1 MMLET
6 LGPSANNGQN
16 FSEVPVMK
24 RLLFAFVSTSM
35 LLCTAA
41 GADWPMVRGNAA
53 RSGYSPA
60 TESIGAGM
68 VLQWVRNTDKP
79 PRPAWPRSTRVA
91 DDRAPHVVAAAG
103 KLFFGNSADCHIYA
117 LSAAAGKEV
126 WSFATDAP
134 VRFAPALWKN
144 SAGKWRVFSVSDD
157 GVLYCLDSASGKLL
171 WQRRGGPERR
181 MLLGNGRMISRW
193 PARGG
198 PVVKDNVV
206 YFGAGI
212 WPSEG
217 IWIYALNAADGKTI
231 WCNSDS
237 GAILMPQPHGGAMAN
252 SGITAQGYL
261 VATDD
266 QLFVP
271 TGRAVP
277 AALDRKTGKL
287 QYFHLQRYGQLGGSA
302 IAIAGKYLIN
312 NTAVFDAR
320 TGKAAFGG
328 IDASVLAAT
337 PEGIIYYADDDEK
350 VCMLDSARPLVTKE
364 VIRRGKKTRIRVPS
378 AKWSVEAP
386 GGGSSLIV
394 AGGKAISGGA
404 GKVAVIDIGTK
415 KVVWS
420 TEVQG
425 KALSLAVANGRL
437 FVSTDKGTIYCFAS
451 GTKGGA
457 VTPDR
462 QAKPYGANVAMA
474 LVTKAVLEKTGVS
487 EGYCVDLACGDGGLS
502 YELARRSKLTIYAV
516 DSDAA
521 AVALARKKLRAAG
534 LYGTRVTVHLADPG
548 RTGYPNYFAD
558 LAVSGRGVASKEIA
572 RLLRPGGGVS
582 CIGPIGKMKLTVR
595 KPRDGAGKWTHQYAD
610 AGNTL
615 CGTDQLVRGP
625 LELLWFD
632 SPDIR
637 LPNRHGRGHSPISD
651 GSRMFVLGLD
661 GLRALDIHNGRLLW
675 EYKLPAVLKPFDQDH
690 LMGTAGTGSNLC
702 METGRIYVHT
712 GDRCLVIDAPTGK
725 KLAEFAP
732 PKLPSGKPGR
742 WGYIAISGRT
752 LLGTLVDET
761 YLVPYRYLRSDM
773 AGMFT
778 ESSLLFALDAETG
791 KMRWQYAAEN
801 SIRHNTIAAGGGR
814 VYFIDRAK
822 AAEVRLRGQK
832 PKPHAPG
839 VLMAL
844 DLTTGRAAWKNK
856 DAYGTMLLAAEAHDV
871 LLMCYQSTR
880 FRLPSEVGGRMTAL
894 RASTGKMLWD
904 IRARYASRPLI
915 NEGTIYAQ
923 PGAWGLLT
931 GKRRTSDSKAAIP
944 WTFQRSY
951 GCGIISAAP
960 NMLLF
965 RSATLGYR
973 DLLAD
978 RPTANFGGIRPG
990 CWINVIPAGGLVL
1003 MPDATTGCKCS
1014 YLNSATIA
1022 LQPVRKK

>member
-1 MMLET
+1 
-6 LGPSANNGQN
+6 
-16 FSEVPVMK
+16 MK
-24 RLLFAFVSTSM
+24 RLLLAFVSTSM
-35 LLCTAA
+35 LLCAEA
-41 GADWPMVRGNAA
+41 GADWPMARGNAA

-60 TESIGAGM
+60 PKPIGANL
-68 VLQWVRNTDKP
+68 VLQWVRKGDQA
-79 PRPAWPRSTRVA
+79 PRPAWPRSTRVV
-91 DDRAPHVVAAAG
+91 DDRAHHVVAAAG
-103 KLFFGNSADCHIYA
+103 KLFFGSSADCHIYA
-117 LSAAAGKEV
+117 LSAETGKEL

-144 SAGKWRVFSVSDD
+144 SAGKWRVFAVSDD
-157 GVLYCLDSASGKLL
+157 GVLYCLDSASGKLR
-171 WQRRGGPERR
+171 WSRRGGPERR
-181 MLLGNGRMISRW
+181 MLLGNGRMISRH

-237 GAILMPQPHGGAMAN
+237 GAILMPQPHGGAMAR
-252 SGITAQGYL
+252 SGITVQGYL

-271 TGRAVP
+271 TGRAVS
-277 AALDRKTGKL
+277 ASLDRKTGKL

-302 IAIAGKYLIN
+302 IAIAGKHMIN

-320 TGKAAFGG
+320 TGKLAFRG

-337 PEGIIYYADDDEK
+337 TEGIVYYADVDDDGE
-350 VCMLDSARPLVTKE
+350 VCLLDSARPIVAKE
-364 VIRRGKKTRIRVPS
+364 VVRRGKKTRIRAPS
-378 AKWSVEAP
+378 AKWSVKAP
-386 GGGSSLIV
+386 LGGSSLIV

-404 GKVAVIDIGTK
+404 GKVTVIEIKAK
-415 KVVWS
+415 KVVWT
-420 TEVQG
+420 TEVHG
-425 KALSLAVANGRL
+425 EALSLAAAGGRL
-437 FVSTDKGTIYCFAS
+437 FVSTDKGTIYCFAT
-451 GTKGGA
+451 GAKGGD

-462 QAKPYGANVAMA
+462 QAKPYGDNAAMA
-474 LVTKAVLEKTGVS
+474 SAAKAILEKTGVR
-487 EGYCVDLACGDGGLS
+487 EGYCVDLACGDGALS
-502 YELARRSKLTIYAV
+502 YELARQSKLMIYAV

-521 AVALARKKLRAAG
+521 AVALARKKLLAAG
-534 LYGTRVTVHLADPG
+534 FYGTRVTVHLADPK
-548 RTGYPNYFAD
+548 RTEYPNYFAD
-558 LAVSGRGVASKEIA
+558 LAVSGRGAASREIA

-582 CIGPIGKMKLTVR
+582 CIGPVGKMKLTVR
-595 KPRDGAGKWTHQYAD
+595 KPRTGAGTWTHQYAD
-610 AGNTL
+610 AANTL

-702 METGRIYVHT
+702 MGAGRIYVHT
-712 GDRCLVIDAPTGK
+712 GEKCLVIDAASGK
-725 KLAEFAP
+725 RIAEFAP
-732 PKLPSGKPGR
+732 PKLPSGKAGR
-742 WGYIAISGRT
+742 WGYIAISAET

-761 YLVPYRYLRSDM
+761 HLVPYRYLRSNM

-778 ESSLLFALDAETG
+778 ESSVLFALDTASG
-791 KMRWQYAAEN
+791 KVKWLYAAKN
-801 SIRHNTIAAGGGR
+801 SIRHNTIAVAGGR
-814 VYFIDRAK
+814 VYLIDRAK
-822 AAEVRLRGQK
+822 AAEVRKRGQK
-832 PKPHAPG
+832 AKPHAPG
-839 VLMAL
+839 VLLAL
-844 DLTTGRAAWKNK
+844 DLATGRTAWKNA

-880 FRLPSEVGGRMTAL
+880 FRLASEVGGQMTAL

-904 IRARYASRPLI
+904 IRASYASRPLI

-923 PGAWGLLT
+923 PGAWDLLT
-931 GKRRTSDSKAAIP
+931 GKQRTSDSKASIP

-973 DLLAD
+973 DLLTD

-1022 LQPVRKK
+1022 LQPARKK

>member
-1 MMLET
+1 M
-6 LGPSANNGQN
+6 A
-16 FSEVPVMK
+16 
-24 RLLFAFVSTSM
+24 
-35 LLCTAA
+35 
-41 GADWPMVRGNAA
+41 RGNAA

-60 TESIGAGM
+60 PKSIGGNLT
-68 VLQWVRNTDKP
+68 LQWVRKTDQA
-79 PRPAWPRSTRVA
+79 PRPAWPRSARVA
-91 DDRAPHVVAAAG
+91 GDRAQHVVAADG
-103 KLFFGNSADCHIYA
+103 KLFFGSSADCHIYA
-117 LSAAAGKEV
+117 LSAAAGKEI

-144 SAGKWRVFSVSDD
+144 SAGKWRVFAVSDD

-171 WQRRGGPERR
+171 WSRRGGPERR
-181 MLLGNGRMISRW
+181 MLLGNGRMISRH

-237 GAILMPQPHGGAMAN
+237 GAILMPQPHGGAMAK
-252 SGITAQGYL
+252 SGITAQGHL
-261 VATDD
+261 AATDE

-277 AALDRKTGKL
+277 AALDLKTGKL

-302 IAIAGKYLIN
+302 VAVAGKYLVN
-312 NTAVFDAR
+312 NTQFFDAR
-320 TGKAAFGG
+320 TGKSAFGG
-328 IDASVLAAT
+328 INASVLAAT
-337 PEGIIYYADDDEK
+337 PEGVVYYADYDGDGK
-350 VCMLDSARPLVTKE
+350 VYLLDSARPIVTKE
-364 VIRRGKKTRIRVPS
+364 VVRRGRKTKIRAPS

-386 GGGSSLIV
+386 GGGGSLIV
-394 AGGKAISGGA
+394 AGGKAVSGGG
-404 GKVAVIDIGTK
+404 GKVTVIDIKAK

-425 KALSLAVANGRL
+425 EALSLAAAGGRL
-437 FVSTDKGTIYCFAS
+437 FVSTDKGTIYCFAT
-451 GTKGGA
+451 GAKGGD
-457 VTPDR
+457 VTADE
-462 QAKPYGANVAMA
+462 QAKPYGANVSMA
-474 LVTKAVLEKTGVS
+474 SIAKAILEKTGVR
-487 EGYCVDLACGDGGLS
+487 EGYCVDLACGDGALS
-502 YELARRSKLTIYAV
+502 YELARQSKLTIYAV
-516 DSDAA
+516 DSDSA
-521 AVALARKKLRAAG
+521 AVSAARKKLRSAG
-534 LYGTRVTVHLADPG
+534 LYGTRVTVHLADPK

-558 LAVSGRGVASKEIA
+558 LGVSGRGIASKEIT

-582 CIGPIGKMKLTVR
+582 CIGPVGKMKVTVR
-595 KPRDGAGKWTHQYAD
+595 KSRTGGGTWTHQYAD

-615 CGTDQLVRGP
+615 CGTDKLVRGP
-625 LELLWFD
+625 LELLWFG

-637 LPNRHGRGHSPISD
+637 MPNRHGRGHSPISD
-651 GSRMFVLGLD
+651 GNRMFVMGLD
-661 GLRALDIHNGRLLW
+661 SLAALDIHNGRMLW
-675 EYKLPAVLKPFDQDH
+675 KRKLPGALKPFDQDH

-702 METGRIYVHT
+702 MGGGKVYVHT
-712 GDRCLVIDAPTGK
+712 GEECLVLDPATGK
-725 KLAEFAP
+725 ELTEFAP
-732 PKLPSGKPGR
+732 PKLPSGKAGR
-742 WGYIAISGRT
+742 WGYIAISGGT

-761 YLVPYRYLRSDM
+761 HLVPYRYLRSNM

-778 ESSLLFALDAETG
+778 ESSLLFALDAATG
-791 KMRWQYAAEN
+791 KLKWKYAAKN
-801 SIRHNTIAAGGGR
+801 SIRHNTIAAAGGR
-814 VYFIDRAK
+814 VYLIDRAK
-822 AAEVRLRGQK
+822 AIEVRKRGQK
-832 PKPHAPG
+832 TKPHAPG
-839 VLMAL
+839 VLLAL
-844 DLTTGRAAWKNK
+844 DIATGRTAWKNAE
-856 DAYGTMLLAAEAHDV
+856 AYGTMLLAAEARDV

-880 FRLPSEVGGRMTAL
+880 FRLASEVGGRMTAL
-894 RASTGKMLWD
+894 RASTGKTLWD

-923 PGAWGLLT
+923 PGAWDLLT
-931 GKRRTSDSKAAIP
+931 GKQRTSDSKTAIP

-973 DLLAD
+973 DLLSD
-978 RPTANFGGIRPG
+978 RPTLNFGGIRPG

-1014 YLNSATIA
+1014 YLNTATVA